1 MKTAQEW
8 MKEGMRGDY
17 KEVAFEDRIKMVQ
30 ADALR
35 HAAEIL
41 NNGRSER
48 TPQSIR
54 SAWANVINAEADK
67 LETKWPLV

>member
-1 MKTAQEW
+1 MKTAEEW
-8 MKEGMRGDY
+8 YD
-17 KEVAFEDRIKMVQ
+17 VDRRLYENDPIRLLKKIQ

-41 NNGRSER
+41 GSGRSER

-54 SAWANVINAEADK
+54 TAWANVINAEADK
-67 LETKWPLV
+67 LETK